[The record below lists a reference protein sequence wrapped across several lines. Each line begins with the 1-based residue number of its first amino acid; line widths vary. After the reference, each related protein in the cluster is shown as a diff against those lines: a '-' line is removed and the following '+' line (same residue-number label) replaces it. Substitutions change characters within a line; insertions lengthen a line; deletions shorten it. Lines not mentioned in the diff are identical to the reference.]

1 MPRYILENN
10 RIHPSIQD
18 TVSNNQ
24 REIMDEVTRAVQSHD
39 IVVIGMAGN
48 PHVKKARKL
57 LTAAQLPFSYLE
69 YGGYFSQWRKRNALK
84 MWTGWPTFPMV
95 FVKGVLIGGGSD
107 TETLLNNGELKN
119 LLASSP
125 TRQVS

>member
-10 RIHPSIQD
+10 RIHPAIQD
-18 TVSNNQ
+18 SISNNQ
-24 REIMDEVTRAVQSHD
+24 REIMDEVTRTVQNND

-48 PHVKKARKL
+48 PHVKKARNL
-57 LTAAQLPFSYLE
+57 LSAAQLPFTYLQ

-107 TETLLNNGELKN
+107 TQTLLNNGELKKM
-119 LLASSP
+119 LSTPPTQKAS
-125 TRQVS
+125 